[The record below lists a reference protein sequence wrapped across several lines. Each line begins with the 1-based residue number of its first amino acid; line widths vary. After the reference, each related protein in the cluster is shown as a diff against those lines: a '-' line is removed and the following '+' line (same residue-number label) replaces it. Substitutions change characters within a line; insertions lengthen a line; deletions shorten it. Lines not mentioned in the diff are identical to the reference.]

1 MSPTCRTL
9 NINSNKIRLFAVLM
23 FENWSFI
30 EGKTSHFF
38 HYKCAFYIVNLNVE
52 CHEISPFSLLF
63 YINVTDVT
71 LDNDS

>member
-52 CHEISPFSLLF
+52 CHEISPFS
-63 YINVTDVT
+63 
-71 LDNDS
+71 